1 MQKRKGVTS
10 QEEGWLVGDQADDP
24 DINSARWRANVVVK
38 GGVELDE
45 RPQSTTTVRSRRP
58 EAEGWSWLTSTCSRI
73 EGEKRGEEGARGS
86 RKEWI
91 QADEQGE

>member
-1 MQKRKGVTS
+1 MLDTEREDEEPRGNEAKGMQKRKGVTS

-58 EAEGWSWLTSTCSRI
+58 EAEG
-73 EGEKRGEEGARGS
+73 
-86 RKEWI
+86 
-91 QADEQGE
+91 